1 MKTLFNRWLLL
12 FVLLLGLSALA
23 CNLPFGGEEEPTP
36 RPSQEEEDEA
46 EAEEGTEEETAV
58 EDEAEVPPTEETV
71 VEATAVPVEPTA
83 EPAAET
89 ADEEGGL
96 LSDLFPQSL
105 NVSDT
110 VQEFDTLNSYQ
121 MEMTISTTVTETS
134 QIIRA
139 TIIVSTDPPQSQMTF
154 TFEGEGV
161 EDMAGMD
168 SMSMIQIEDISYMN
182 VPEFGCISMSA
193 TEAEDA
199 FAESLDANEFLE
211 DIGEAE
217 LVGEETIN
225 GIETLHYTFDE
236 TAIQDETTQ
245 FNSARGDVYIAKEGN
260 YVVRF
265 RIEGEGNVTDLGMAI
280 AEEEEGTDTEPTI
293 GLMVVQMDLTNV
305 NEPVSITIPAEC
317 ENSGLA
323 DADYPVLEDAYES
336 GSFGGIV
343 TYKTNTPF
351 ADAVTFYQESLAAAG
366 WVYQEEESF
375 IMEGSTALMYFDQ
388 GDRSLTVTITEDTGT
403 EAFVVVIFEE

>member
-1 MKTLFNRWLLL
+1 LWRQ
-12 FVLLLGLSALA
+12 
-23 CNLPFGGEEEPTP
+23 
-36 RPSQEEEDEA
+36 RPYPQ
-46 EAEEGTEEETAV
+46 
-58 EDEAEVPPTEETV
+58 
-71 VEATAVPVEPTA
+71 EPTA
-83 EPAAET
+83 EPTAET
-89 ADEEGGL
+89 AEEEGGL

-105 NVSDT
+105 KVSDT
-110 VQEFDTLNSYQ
+110 VQEFDTLDSYQ
-121 MEMTISTTVTETS
+121 MEMTISTSVTETT
-134 QIIRA
+134 QVIRA

-154 TFEGEGV
+154 AFEGAGV
-161 EDMAGMD
+161 EEMAGMD
-168 SMSMIQIEDISYMN
+168 SMSMTQIEGTSYMN

-211 DIGEAE
+211 DIGDAE

-245 FNSARGDVYIAKEGN
+245 FTSAQGDVYIAKEGN

-265 RIEGEGNVTDLGMAI
+265 RIEGEGNVADMGMAI
-280 AEEEEGTDTEPTI
+280 AEEEEGTDTEPMI

-366 WVYQEEESF
+366 WVYQEEASF

>member
-1 MKTLFNRWLLL
+1 
-12 FVLLLGLSALA
+12 
-23 CNLPFGGEEEPTP
+23 
-36 RPSQEEEDEA
+36 
-46 EAEEGTEEETAV
+46 
-58 EDEAEVPPTEETV
+58 
-71 VEATAVPVEPTA
+71 
-83 EPAAET
+83 
-89 ADEEGGL
+89 
-96 LSDLFPQSL
+96 
-105 NVSDT
+105 
-110 VQEFDTLNSYQ
+110 
-121 MEMTISTTVTETS
+121 
-134 QIIRA
+134 
-139 TIIVSTDPPQSQMTF
+139 
-154 TFEGEGV
+154 
-161 EDMAGMD
+161 MAGMD
-168 SMSMIQIEDISYMN
+168 SMSMTQIEGTSYMN

-211 DIGEAE
+211 DIGDAE

-245 FNSARGDVYIAKEGN
+245 FTSAQGDVYIAKEGN

-265 RIEGEGNVTDLGMAI
+265 RIEGEGNIADMGMAI
-280 AEEEEGTDTEPTI
+280 AEEEEGTDTEPMI

-351 ADAVTFYQESLAAAG
+351 ADAVTFYQESLTAEG

>member
-1 MKTLFNRWLLL
+1 MKSLFNRWFLL

-36 RPSQEEEDEA
+36 RPSQEEDEDET
-46 EAEEGTEEETAV
+46 EEEETAV
-58 EDEAEVPPTEETV
+58 EDEPELPATEEPA
-71 VEATAVPVEPTA
+71 VEATAVPQEPTA
-83 EPAAET
+83 EPTAET
-89 ADEEGGL
+89 AEEEGGL

-105 NVSDT
+105 KVSDT
-110 VQEFDTLNSYQ
+110 VQEFDTLDSYQ
-121 MEMTISTTVTETS
+121 MEMTISTSVTETT
-134 QIIRA
+134 QVIRA

-154 TFEGEGV
+154 AFEGAGV
-161 EDMAGMD
+161 EEMAGMD
-168 SMSMIQIEDISYMN
+168 SMSMTQIEGTSYMN

-245 FNSARGDVYIAKEGN
+245 FNWAQGDVYIAKEGN
-260 YVVRF
+260 FVVRF
-265 RIEGEGNVTDLGMAI
+265 RIEGEGNVSNLGMAMVEGEEDTT
-280 AEEEEGTDTEPTI
+280 AEEAV

-366 WVYQEEESF
+366 WVYQEEASF

>member
-36 RPSQEEEDEA
+36 RPTQEADDAEEEEA
-46 EAEEGTEEETAV
+46 DVEEDTAV
-58 EDEAEVPPTEETV
+58 EDEPEVTATEEPA
-71 VEATAVPVEPTA
+71 VEATAVPESPTA
-83 EPAAET
+83 EPAA
-89 ADEEGGL
+89 EEGGL

-105 NVSDT
+105 KVSDT
-110 VQEFDTLNSYQ
+110 VQEFDTLDSYQ
-121 MEMTISTTVTETS
+121 MEMTISTTVTETT
-134 QIIRA
+134 QVIRA
-139 TIIVSTDPPQSQMTF
+139 TILVSNDPHQSQMTF
-154 TFEGEGV
+154 AFEGFA
-161 EDMAGMD
+161 DMAGME
-168 SMSMIQIEDISYMN
+168 SMSMTQIEDTSYMN
-182 VPEFGCISMSA
+182 MPEFGCISMTAS
-193 TEAEDA
+193 EAEDA

-245 FNSARGDVYIAKEGN
+245 FNSAQGDVYIAKDGN

-265 RIEGEGNVTDLGMAI
+265 RIEGEGNVSDLGMALG
-280 AEEEEGTDTEPTI
+280 EEGTETQEAI

-351 ADAVTFYQESLAAAG
+351 ADAVAFYQESLTAEG
-366 WVYQEEESF
+366 WVYQEADSF

>member
-36 RPSQEEEDEA
+36 RPTQEADDAEEEEA
-46 EAEEGTEEETAV
+46 DVEEDTAV
-58 EDEAEVPPTEETV
+58 EDEPEVTATEEPA
-71 VEATAVPVEPTA
+71 VEATAVPESPTA
-83 EPAAET
+83 EPAA
-89 ADEEGGL
+89 EEGGL

-105 NVSDT
+105 KVSDT
-110 VQEFDTLNSYQ
+110 VQEFDTLDSYQ
-121 MEMTISTTVTETS
+121 MEMTISTTVTETT
-134 QIIRA
+134 QVIRA
-139 TIIVSTDPPQSQMTF
+139 TILVSTDPPQSQMTF
-154 TFEGEGV
+154 AFEGFA
-161 EDMAGMD
+161 DMAGME
-168 SMSMIQIEDISYMN
+168 SMSMTQIEDTSYMN
-182 VPEFGCISMSA
+182 MPEFGCISMTAS
-193 TEAEDA
+193 EAEDA

-245 FNSARGDVYIAKEGN
+245 FNSAQGDVYIAKEGN

-265 RIEGEGNVTDLGMAI
+265 RIEGEGNVSDLGMALG
-280 AEEEEGTDTEPTI
+280 EEGTETQEAI

-351 ADAVTFYQESLAAAG
+351 ADAVAFYQESLTAEG
-366 WVYQEEESF
+366 WVYQEAESF

>member
-1 MKTLFNRWLLL
+1 LWRRR
-12 FVLLLGLSALA
+12 
-23 CNLPFGGEEEPTP
+23 PFP
-36 RPSQEEEDEA
+36 QN
-46 EAEEGTEEETAV
+46 
-58 EDEAEVPPTEETV
+58 
-71 VEATAVPVEPTA
+71 PTA
-83 EPAAET
+83 EPAAE
-89 ADEEGGL
+89 EEGGL

-105 NVSDT
+105 KVSDT
-110 VQEFDTLNSYQ
+110 VQEFDTLDSYQ
-121 MEMTISTTVTETS
+121 MEMTISTSVTETT
-134 QIIRA
+134 QVIRA

-154 TFEGEGV
+154 AFEGAGV
-161 EDMAGMD
+161 EEMAGMD
-168 SMSMIQIEDISYMN
+168 SMSMTQIEGTSYMN

-211 DIGEAE
+211 DIGDAE

-245 FNSARGDVYIAKEGN
+245 FTSAQGDVYIAKEGN

-265 RIEGEGNVTDLGMAI
+265 RIEGEGNIADMGMAI
-280 AEEEEGTDTEPTI
+280 AEEEEGTDTEPMI

-336 GSFGGIV
+336 GSFG
-343 TYKTNTPF
+343 
-351 ADAVTFYQESLAAAG
+351 EL
-366 WVYQEEESF
+366 
-375 IMEGSTALMYFDQ
+375 
-388 GDRSLTVTITEDTGT
+388 
-403 EAFVVVIFEE
+403 